1 MQMSMYKSR
10 WKSIYT
16 KIMMKPN
23 YNDTQN
29 KWQEDYANWFIEL
42 IKKIFEKKISFLK
55 ISNDFIKNN
64 FE

>member
-1 MQMSMYKSR
+1 MDTKKIIIMQMSMYKSW

-29 KWQEDYANWFIEL
+29 KWQKDYANWFIEL
-42 IKKIFEKKISFLK
+42 IKKIFEKK
-55 ISNDFIKNN
+55 N
-64 FE
+64 